1 MLKYLICDYFAT
13 GEGRTISILITMA
26 YPKNEDYEEK
36 PSDKNGWVGV
46 LNKTHS
52 EIAKREFIE
61 RFGDWFA
68 IGCDEIEQDELLE
81 KYSSLLPQAALNII
95 NAERKPS
102 FSFFQQLHFNYS

>member
-26 YPKNEDYEEK
+26 YPKTEDYIER

-52 EIAKREFIE
+52 EIAKREFTE
-61 RFGDWFA
+61 KFGEWFA
-68 IGCDEIEQDELLE
+68 IGCDEVEEDIFLE
-81 KYSSLLPQAALNII
+81 KYASLLPTPALNII
-95 NAERKPS
+95 KGERKPS
-102 FSFFQQLHFNYS
+102 FSFFQQLQFNYS